1 MLGKLAE
8 PLMKVAFPLAKN
20 VLAPLTAMASV
31 STIDVAIQRKMCGRG
46 VAKAGQGIILVIPNN
61 NRW

>member
-8 PLMKVAFPLAKN
+8 PLMKVALPLAKN

-31 STIDVAIQRKMCGRG
+31 STIDVAIQRKMW

>member
-31 STIDVAIQRKMCGRG
+31 STIDVAIQWKMCGRG
-46 VAKAGQGIILVIPNN
+46 VAKAGKGIILVIPNN